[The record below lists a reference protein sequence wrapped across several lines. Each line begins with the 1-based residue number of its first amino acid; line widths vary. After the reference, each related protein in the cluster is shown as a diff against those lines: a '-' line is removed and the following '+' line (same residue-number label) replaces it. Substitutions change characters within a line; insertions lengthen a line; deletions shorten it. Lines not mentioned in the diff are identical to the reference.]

1 MAERSRWSAAAIAE
15 WGLVAGL
22 AKLLNWLPES
32 CAYALGEGAGRVWCG
47 LDRRHRAIVTENLA
61 AAFPGR
67 YAPEEL
73 DRLARAVFE
82 NLGRTAVDVAR
93 SDRLVSRALCSA
105 IDVDGFEHLLEAR
118 ARGGGVLVLTAH
130 FGPWELLPLWV
141 ALRYEPSHL
150 VARPLDNPRLD
161 DLLNRLRERGG
172 SRVIRKREAVYRI
185 LQVLRR
191 GGTVGILIDQHV
203 SEREGVVV
211 PFFGRPAST
220 ASAPALIALRSGASV
235 IPMGIARQPG
245 RGRYR
250 VRIGAEIPVRRS
262 GDVKDDLVENTAR
275 FSAAI
280 EAMIREQ
287 PEQWFWVHR
296 RWKTRQPVDAR
307 LRPPD
312 TAPETKVIKS
322 GQSLAG

>member
-1 MAERSRWSAAAIAE
+1 MAE

-47 LDRRHRAIVTENLA
+47 LDRRHRLIVTENLA

-67 YAPEEL
+67 SAPEEL
-73 DRLARAVFE
+73 NRLARAVFE

-93 SDRLVSRALCSA
+93 SDRLLSRSA
-105 IDVDGFEHLLEAR
+105 GTSVEWDGYENLLAAR
-118 ARGGGVLVLTAH
+118 ARGKGVLVIAAH
-130 FGPWELLPLWV
+130 LGPWELLPPVWV
-141 ALRYEPSHL
+141 LRDKPVYV

-161 DLLNRLRERGG
+161 DLLTAWRERGG
-172 SRVIRKREAVYRI
+172 TCMIRKRNAVSAI

-191 GGTVGILIDQHV
+191 GETAAILIDQHI
-203 SEREGVVV
+203 SEQEGVVV

-220 ASAPALIALRSGASV
+220 ASAPALIALRSGAAV
-235 IPMGIARQPG
+235 LPVGIARQRE

-250 VRIGAEIPVRRS
+250 IRIGTEVPVRRS
-262 GDVKDDLVENTAR
+262 GDLKADLVENTAR
-275 FSAAI
+275 FNAAV

-296 RWKTRQPVDAR
+296 RWKTRHPMDAR

-312 TAPETKVIKS
+312 AAPETTVIES
-322 GQSLAG
+322 GRGPAG